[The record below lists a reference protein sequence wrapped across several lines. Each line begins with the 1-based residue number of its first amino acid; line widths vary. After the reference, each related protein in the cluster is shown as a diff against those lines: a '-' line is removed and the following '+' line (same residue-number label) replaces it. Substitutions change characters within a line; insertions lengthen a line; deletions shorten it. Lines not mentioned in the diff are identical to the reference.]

1 VLSYTDETADALFN
15 QCKDTYAGY
24 IPRVNP
30 GTIPSGEDKF
40 FDFLRKL
47 SAHGLVGMPHPD
59 VMIDFGS
66 KEVLFKL
73 AGTPLVPADTLK
85 YGTHSDLVKH
95 LPKTL
100 AISERVVKQNR
111 GSVGSGIWRVTLNH
125 PDKYPKGQDIPL
137 DASISCTEA
146 VDNHT

>member
-1 VLSYTDETADALFN
+1 MGCVVPATNSGISKVVIFEAPGGSDKGEDGHRKDTLPIANAINAIAGFHCDVLSYTDETADALFN

-66 KEVLFKL
+66 K
-73 AGTPLVPADTLK
+73 
-85 YGTHSDLVKH
+85 
-95 LPKTL
+95 
-100 AISERVVKQNR
+100 
-111 GSVGSGIWRVTLNH
+111 
-125 PDKYPKGQDIPL
+125 
-137 DASISCTEA
+137 
-146 VDNHT
+146 